1 MREDEFRLVSD
12 VPTFLANDVRKS
24 VHELHLRDELEEGQ
38 VEVTTEARLQIH
50 VCLCEQILLV
60 LLHRQVKGRGH
71 TCHEVR
77 AVVVETLC
85 RKLDVNGHGDVRRFD
100 VLELLVAVQLIAE
113 REVLRAEVHGG
124 DNAQAQIL
132 GQKELAQDTHREARL
147 IVRYLGKP
155 LVAIL
160 VDKAILLQLD
170 VLQMQACQESVV
182 ELALVNIGTVHH
194 LPLLCM
200 SHARRGGEKHHQCPQ
215 TPYYIIM
222 CIFHHFIKREN
233 RRFILQKAEFAVT
246 LCPNF
251 AAKLHKIEQLN
262 TKNMRLTVIGAG
274 NMGGALIKGWA
285 KSGKIDNITVADK
298 NEALLAQFKQDY
310 PALNITTDNV
320 EAVKGADIVVLVVKP
335 WLMKMVLAEVK
346 HALDLDKQIIVSDAA
361 NFTTGMLAEELGAD
375 GQFFYVI
382 PNIAA
387 EFGAS
392 MSFIA
397 KAPAATDESLKAVEE
412 LYAIDGDT
420 LVVAENLVGPGMM
433 MASCGIAYVMR
444 YIRAQMEGGC
454 EMGFYPQQAK
464 QIALQTMQGA
474 VSLLK
479 ATGWHPEEAI
489 DKVTTPGGVTIKGL
503 NELDHAG
510 FNSAVI
516 RSLKAGLK

>member
-1 MREDEFRLVSD
+1 M
-12 VPTFLANDVRKS
+12 K
-24 VHELHLRDELEEGQ
+24 
-38 VEVTTEARLQIH
+38 
-50 VCLCEQILLV
+50 
-60 LLHRQVKGRGH
+60 
-71 TCHEVR
+71 
-77 AVVVETLC
+77 
-85 RKLDVNGHGDVRRFD
+85 
-100 VLELLVAVQLIAE
+100 
-113 REVLRAEVHGG
+113 
-124 DNAQAQIL
+124 
-132 GQKELAQDTHREARL
+132 
-147 IVRYLGKP
+147 
-155 LVAIL
+155 
-160 VDKAILLQLD
+160 
-170 VLQMQACQESVV
+170 
-182 ELALVNIGTVHH
+182 
-194 LPLLCM
+194 
-200 SHARRGGEKHHQCPQ
+200 
-215 TPYYIIM
+215 
-222 CIFHHFIKREN
+222 
-233 RRFILQKAEFAVT
+233 
-246 LCPNF
+246 
-251 AAKLHKIEQLN
+251 
-262 TKNMRLTVIGAG
+262 LTVIGAG

-298 NEALLAQFKQDY
+298 NEALLSQFKQDY
-310 PALNITTDNV
+310 PALHTTTDNI
-320 EAVKGADIVVLVVKP
+320 EAVKGADIIVLVVKP
-335 WLMKMVLAEVK
+335 WLMKLVLAEVK
-346 HALDLDKQIIVSDAA
+346 HVLDLEKQIIISDAA
-361 NFTTGMLAEELGAD
+361 NFTTEMLKEELGEE

-397 KAPAATDESLKAVEE
+397 KGAGATNESLQAVQD

-420 LVVAENLVGPGMM
+420 LVVTENLVGPGMM

>member
-1 MREDEFRLVSD
+1 M
-12 VPTFLANDVRKS
+12 K
-24 VHELHLRDELEEGQ
+24 
-38 VEVTTEARLQIH
+38 
-50 VCLCEQILLV
+50 
-60 LLHRQVKGRGH
+60 
-71 TCHEVR
+71 
-77 AVVVETLC
+77 
-85 RKLDVNGHGDVRRFD
+85 
-100 VLELLVAVQLIAE
+100 
-113 REVLRAEVHGG
+113 
-124 DNAQAQIL
+124 
-132 GQKELAQDTHREARL
+132 
-147 IVRYLGKP
+147 
-155 LVAIL
+155 
-160 VDKAILLQLD
+160 
-170 VLQMQACQESVV
+170 
-182 ELALVNIGTVHH
+182 
-194 LPLLCM
+194 
-200 SHARRGGEKHHQCPQ
+200 
-215 TPYYIIM
+215 
-222 CIFHHFIKREN
+222 
-233 RRFILQKAEFAVT
+233 
-246 LCPNF
+246 
-251 AAKLHKIEQLN
+251 
-262 TKNMRLTVIGAG
+262 LTVIGAG

-320 EAVKGADIVVLVVKP
+320 AAVKGADIVVLVVKP

-361 NFTTGMLAEELGAD
+361 NFTTGMLAEELGVD

-392 MSFIA
+392 
-397 KAPAATDESLKAVEE
+397 
-412 LYAIDGDT
+412 

-454 EMGFYPQQAK
+454 EMGFYPHQAK